1 MSGGKTDHARRKVKE
16 NSQSS
21 ESFRPPNP
29 PPPHPPPPES
39 ARIGEGDK
47 PKNAT
52 TADARDVPVGKDLGN
67 LHPLLVALAIA
78 VRPTLMG
85 VALGAVD
92 HPMVPARP
100 PEGVALVRPS
110 VEAVVEGYQ
119 AKPQK
124 AAYVQGNKVEG
135 RPWGRVQNRES
146 RQQRYVMTADH
157 SRLIASVG
165 AGISMHNHQHNR
177 SVSVLDD
184 VSKRQGL
191 VLALDSRVG
200 SAARPNPPGH
210 APKKYTA
217 HPHKGLHCPHP
228 HLRANNPKRTRVI
241 VLVVDKRDPLS
252 PAELLHPIV
261 LAVWVAGARTRAV
274 LPRPVDAA
282 NAARVGP
289 RRLEGA
295 PARRVGGDAAA
306 AGGGTH
312 HRRRG
317 GHRQRHGGAPPADDA
332 RHGWSEGCWRSWG
345 ERERDERNG

>member
-1 MSGGKTDHARRKVKE
+1 MSGGKTDHARREVKE

-29 PPPHPPPPES
+29 LPPHPPPPES

-200 SAARPNPPGH
+200 SAARPAAQLPGPCTEEVHSTPTQWPALPASSPPRQQ
-210 APKKYTA
+210 PKTYPSDCSCSRQTGSTV
-217 HPHKGLHCPHP
+217 P
-228 HLRANNPKRTRVI
+228 
-241 VLVVDKRDPLS
+241 
-252 PAELLHPIV
+252 
-261 LAVWVAGARTRAV
+261 
-274 LPRPVDAA
+274 
-282 NAARVGP
+282 
-289 RRLEGA
+289 
-295 PARRVGGDAAA
+295 
-306 AGGGTH
+306 GGTAPPDSSCGLG
-312 HRRRG
+312 RG
-317 GHRQRHGGAPPADDA
+317 GTDQGSSSTPR
-332 RHGWSEGCWRSWG
+332 
-345 ERERDERNG
+345 